1 MGPTRRLLA
10 LLALAAAVAAA
21 GPAAAQESPAS
32 AAEELA
38 ADLEELYRKA
48 AERAAPW
55 VVAIKVE
62 REPEAARPPAPA
74 PRAPTLPGRLGG
86 AEDVFARRP
95 AGAWCTGTV
104 VDPAGLIVTTFFNVS
119 GRVRSITVR
128 LADGRELTG
137 TLLGS
142 DATCDLAAIRVE
154 AERLPAP
161 ERAPLEGLRAGQAV
175 LALGR
180 APDGRGLTVN
190 PGIVSA
196 SSRLAGRA
204 LQTDARLNFGNVG
217 GPLVDL
223 RGRLL
228 GITCKVDTKP
238 GISSTRGQN
247 SGVGFVIAQDRL
259 YGELLESLRS
269 GRRVEEA
276 RRPFLGIEPNARSAV
291 TDGVEL
297 AGVQAGSAAE
307 RAGLRP
313 GDVVIEFDGKRTQF
327 FEQLKEAILA
337 RAPGDR
343 VKVRVR
349 RRGEE
354 LEMEC
359 ELGWA
364 PGE

>member
-1 MGPTRRLLA
+1 MGRAWRA
-10 LLALAAAVAAA
+10 LVLVGLTAA
-21 GPAAAQESPAS
+21 GAAAQESPAS
-32 AAEELA
+32 SAAEELA
-38 ADLEELYRKA
+38 ANLEDLYRTA
-48 AERAAPW
+48 AQRAAAC
-55 VVAIKVE
+55 VVALKVE
-62 REPEAARPPAPA
+62 REPEARREPAPA
-74 PRAPTLPGRLGG
+74 APRTPALPGRPAG

-95 AGAWCTGTV
+95 SGAWCTGTV
-104 VDPAGLIVTTFFNVS
+104 VESSGLIVTTFFNVS
-119 GRVRSITVR
+119 GRVRSILVR
-128 LADGRELTG
+128 LSDGRELPG

-142 DATCDLAAIRVE
+142 DATCDLAAIRVDAE
-154 AERLPAP
+154 ALPVP
-161 ERAPLEGLRAGQAV
+161 ERAPLEDLRPGQAV

-180 APDGRGLTVN
+180 APDGRGWTVN

-238 GISSTRGQN
+238 GIASTRGQN
-247 SGVGFVIAQDRL
+247 SGVGFAVAHDRL
-259 YGELLESLRS
+259 YGEILAGLRS

-276 RRPFLGIEPNARSAV
+276 RRPFLGIEHNAKSSI
-291 TDGVEL
+291 TEGVEL

-313 GDVVIEFDGKRTQF
+313 GDVIVEFDGKRTQF

-337 RAPGDR
+337 RSPGDR
-343 VKVRVR
+343 VKVRLR

-354 LEMEC
+354 LELEC

>member
-1 MGPTRRLLA
+1 MRLKRA
-10 LLALAAAVAAA
+10 FLALAALAAAAA
-21 GPAAAQESPAS
+21 GGSAAQETPAS
-32 AAEELA
+32 SSAEEPA
-38 ADLEELYRKA
+38 AILEDLYQKA
-48 AERAAPW
+48 AERAAPC
-55 VVAIKVE
+55 VVAIKVD
-62 REPEAARPPAPA
+62 REPEAARPTAPA
-74 PRAPTLPGRLGG
+74 PPRAPATPGRFAG

-95 AGAWCTGTV
+95 AGAWCTGTI
-104 VDPAGLIVTTFFNVS
+104 VDPAGVIVTTCFNVA
-119 GRVRSITVR
+119 GRVRSIVVR
-128 LADGRELTG
+128 LPDGRELPG

-154 AERLPAP
+154 AEGLPVL
-161 ERAPLEGLRAGQAV
+161 ERAPLEALRPGQAV

-180 APDGRGLTVN
+180 APDGRALTVN

-217 GPLVDL
+217 GPLVDA

-247 SGVGFVIAQDRL
+247 SGVGFALAHDRL
-259 YGELLESLRS
+259 YGELLGALRS

-276 RRPFLGIEPNARSAV
+276 RRPFLGIEHNAKSSV

-297 AGVQAGSAAE
+297 AAVQAGSAAE

-313 GDVVIEFDGKRTQF
+313 GDVIVAFDGKRTQF

-337 RAPGDR
+337 RSPGDR
-343 VKVRVR
+343 VQVRVR

-354 LEMEC
+354 LELEC